1 MVIPLM
7 SPVTVHVK
15 VKVSPGQ
22 VGGGAV
28 NCAVTLSGNR
38 PMKGNISSSM
48 YTQLAEFY
56 TGIEGNYV
64 GISLLRQ

>member
-1 MVIPLM
+1 M
-7 SPVTVHVK
+7 SPVTLHLK

-22 VGGGAV
+22 MGGDAV

-56 TGIEGNYV
+56 TGIEGNYA
-64 GISLLRQ
+64 GISLLQQ